1 MHSNQQE
8 QHDNDEPE
16 QRGVDPQQQHVVNQ
30 QQTDRFQEHDINATQ
45 DVGEQEEV
53 DVVVIGGGLAGGGTY

>member
-1 MHSNQQE
+1 MHSKQQE

-16 QRGVDPQQQHVVNQ
+16 QRVVDPQQQQVDQ
-30 QQTDRFQEHDINATQ
+30 KQTDRYQEQNINVAQ

-53 DVVVIGGGLAGGGTY
+53 DVVVIGGGLAGVETY